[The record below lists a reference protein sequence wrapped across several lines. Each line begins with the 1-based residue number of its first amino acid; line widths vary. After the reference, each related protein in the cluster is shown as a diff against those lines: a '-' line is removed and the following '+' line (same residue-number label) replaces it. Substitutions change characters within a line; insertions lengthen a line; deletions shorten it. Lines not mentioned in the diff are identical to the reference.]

1 MLAASIL
8 LYLILF
14 LNQMYCLYGH
24 FSFFSGAI
32 EIGAGCVLS
41 LEL

>member
-8 LYLILF
+8 SYLILF
-14 LNQMYCLYGH
+14 LNQMYCLYGL
-24 FSFFSGAI
+24 FFFFPGAI
-32 EIGAGCVLS
+32 EIGVGCVLS